1 MGGMTRANEQ
11 VILDGAERYRTL
23 VEAVNAARHSLDLS
37 VFRCDDKVIIESL
50 EAARARGV
58 RVRVLLTN
66 RAKGGRRQLAWLEA
80 VLRRSDIDVTRYAG
94 ACHKYHAKF
103 ALIDG
108 TRALVTSMNLA
119 REHFEDTDDLL
130 FVSRDPSLHL
140 ALGAMFE
147 SDWTGRSTSIV
158 PCDRLIVSP
167 DNARKRL
174 ADLFAAAR
182 QSIVIVD
189 HKLADL
195 EVLDELLAAQA
206 RGLTVHLITD
216 RKRFGMRA
224 HSKTILIDNRRA
236 IIGSLALSK
245 STLNRRRDVA
255 VIVDDPA
262 LVRAIAAHIRP
273 LQPARTKAAAAGL
286 SVPALT

>member
-1 MGGMTRANEQ
+1 MARASEQ
-11 VILDGAERYRTL
+11 VIFDGAERYRTV

-37 VFRCDDKVIIESL
+37 VFRCDDPFIIEVL
-50 EAARARGV
+50 QAARTRGV

-80 VLRRSDIDVTRYAG
+80 LLRRSGIDVTRYAG
-94 ACHKYHAKF
+94 ACQKYHAKF
-103 ALIDG
+103 VLIDG
-108 TRALVTSMNLA
+108 TRTLVSSMNLT

-130 FVSRDPSLHL
+130 YVSRDPLLNRAL
-140 ALGAMFE
+140 AAMFE
-147 SDWTGRSTSIV
+147 SDWTGSSAPIT

-167 DNARKRL
+167 DNARGRL
-174 ADLFAAAR
+174 ADLFASAR

-195 EVLDELLAAQA
+195 EVLDTLLAAQA
-206 RGLTVHLITD
+206 RGLSVHLITD

-224 HSKTILIDNRRA
+224 HGKTILIDNRRA

-262 LVRAIAAHIRP
+262 LVRTIAAHIRP
-273 LQPARTKAAAAGL
+273 LRPARTRAATAGSSL
-286 SVPALT
+286 FALT